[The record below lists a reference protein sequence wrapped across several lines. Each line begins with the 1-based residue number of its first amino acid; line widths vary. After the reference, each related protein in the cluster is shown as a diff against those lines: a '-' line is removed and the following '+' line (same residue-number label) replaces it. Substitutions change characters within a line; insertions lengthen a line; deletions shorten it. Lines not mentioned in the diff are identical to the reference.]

1 MAEYKKVCVDIME
14 NGYTVTILTSNND
27 TGKKFVF
34 STAKKLRDWLRNNLS
49 ATGEVEEF
57 SKALD
62 CDDRYLSM
70 QNGFQVTRI

>member
-62 CDDRYLSM
+62 CDDKDLAMYAGTKIT
-70 QNGFQVTRI
+70 QF